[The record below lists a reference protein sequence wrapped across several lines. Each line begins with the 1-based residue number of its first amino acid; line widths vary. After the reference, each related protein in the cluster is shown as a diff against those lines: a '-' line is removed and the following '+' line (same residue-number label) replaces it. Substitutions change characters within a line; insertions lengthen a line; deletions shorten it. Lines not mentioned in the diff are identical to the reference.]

1 MTGHWAA
8 LLPATEAQAGL
19 HPVGAH
25 ELGLGM
31 LAFSPRVA
39 VFEEA
44 VLIEAQA
51 SLRLFGGAAALHRQV
66 ADLATALGV
75 CDLGWAPTGLAA
87 LAKARAR
94 ALHRQGA
101 TRIRGL
107 AASADAVGLDGEQ
120 PDLEGVA
127 IPWLDR
133 LPLQVLSAVA
143 RHRPTLA
150 RLGCQTLG
158 DVRRLPRAGLARRF
172 DAELLDA
179 LDQAYGLQPESHV
192 WLSLP
197 DVFEARLEL
206 LARVEQAEAL
216 MAGAERLLLQLRGW
230 LTARQA
236 GADTLTLRWLHDSF
250 RARDCGPGGELTVR
264 SAQPSQDVRHLGR
277 LLAERLAPVT
287 LEAPVSDL
295 VLQVERTQPLVLDNA
310 SLLPERSA
318 QAESCAQ
325 TLERIAARL
334 GAEAIERPVLV
345 ADHRLEWMQQWQPP
359 ADPRAAPGTPP
370 LAWPLPC
377 WQLAQPLRLAMQGEL
392 PLYQG
397 PLQLLLG
404 PDRIESGWWG
414 CGDAAGTPGQP
425 QGVARDYW
433 LAHSASAGLLWV
445 FQQRLA
451 RDDTAWYLHGRFG

>member
-101 TRIRGL
+101 PRIGGL

-206 LARVEQAEAL
+206 LAASDAL
-216 MAGAERLLLQLRGW
+216 TGIANRREFTRRLQLAWDDHAERDVPLAVLLIDVDEFKAYNDSYGHLGGDAALATLAAALATSLRGSGD
-230 LTARQA
+230 LAARYGGEEFAILLPDCDADAALALARQ
-236 GADTLTLRWLHDSF
+236 
-250 RARDCGPGGELTVR
+250 
-264 SAQPSQDVRHLGR
+264 
-277 LLAERLAPVT
+277 
-287 LEAPVSDL
+287 
-295 VLQVERTQPLVLDNA
+295 
-310 SLLPERSA
+310 
-318 QAESCAQ
+318 
-325 TLERIAARL
+325 
-334 GAEAIERPVLV
+334 LV
-345 ADHRLEWMQQWQPP
+345 AD
-359 ADPRAAPGTPP
+359 
-370 LAWPLPC
+370 
-377 WQLAQPLRLAMQGEL
+377 
-392 PLYQG
+392 
-397 PLQLLLG
+397 
-404 PDRIESGWWG
+404 
-414 CGDAAGTPGQP
+414 
-425 QGVARDYW
+425 V
-433 LAHSASAGLLWV
+433 
-445 FQQRLA
+445 QRLA
-451 RDDTAWYLHGRFG
+451 LPHRASSVAHVVTVSIGAASLRPAHGRNPDALLHAADAALYCAKAEGRNRALPAK